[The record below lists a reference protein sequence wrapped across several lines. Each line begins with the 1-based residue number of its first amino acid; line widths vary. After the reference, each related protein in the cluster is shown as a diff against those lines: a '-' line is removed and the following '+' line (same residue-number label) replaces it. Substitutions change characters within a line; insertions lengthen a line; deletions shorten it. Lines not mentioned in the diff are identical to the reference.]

1 MNDIL
6 NRIETSFKAAMRG
19 EELIHR
25 LVWWWGLM
33 GYLVAYFVIDRIIK
47 INNIVFIDII
57 LSLLA
62 VAYFSWHVYVLKK
75 CSPKK
80 PALSK
85 EEKKKVREDARKDF
99 GKRMM
104 RKLFLQE
111 PISKWDPAFVST
123 IIDLFCIAS
132 FLTYLLR

>member
-1 MNDIL
+1 MNEIL

-19 EELIHR
+19 EELIRR
-25 LVWWWGLM
+25 LVWWWGLI
-33 GYLVAYFVIDRIIK
+33 GYLVAYFVVDRIIK
-47 INNIVFIDII
+47 INNIVFIDVV
-57 LSLLA
+57 LSLLT

-80 PALSK
+80 PILSK
-85 EEKKKVREDARKDF
+85 EEKKRAREESRKDF

-111 PISKWDPAFVST
+111 SISKWDPAFVST

>member
-1 MNDIL
+1 MTDLL
-6 NRIETSFKAAMRG
+6 NKIETSFKAAMRG
-19 EELIHR
+19 EELIHK
-25 LVWWWGLM
+25 LVWWWGFI
-33 GYLVAYFVIDRIIK
+33 GYLVAYFIVDRIIK
-47 INNIVFIDII
+47 INNIAFIDIL
-57 LSLLA
+57 LSLLT

-80 PALSK
+80 PVLSK
-85 EEKKKVREDARKDF
+85 EEKKRLREESRKGL
-99 GKRMM
+99 GKRVM

-123 IIDLFCIAS
+123 IVDLFCIAS

>member
-1 MNDIL
+1 MNEIL

-19 EELIHR
+19 EELIRR
-25 LVWWWGLM
+25 LVWWWGLI
-33 GYLVAYFVIDRIIK
+33 GYLVAYFVVDRIIK
-47 INNIVFIDII
+47 INNIVFIDVV
-57 LSLLA
+57 LSLLT
-62 VAYFSWHVYVLKK
+62 VVYFSWHVYVLKK

-80 PALSK
+80 PILSK
-85 EEKKKVREDARKDF
+85 EEKKRAREESRKDF

-111 PISKWDPAFVST
+111 SISKWDPAFVST